1 MFTELE
7 LRYSE
12 VTLYEKTLKSL
23 KMDLYLN
30 ILYGKEAIPQLS

>member
-1 MFTELE
+1 MFTALE

-12 VTLYEKTLKSL
+12 IILQEKTLKSL

-30 ILYGKEAIPQLS
+30 TLYGKEEILQLS